1 MANRAYD
8 LEKSGEG
15 IVLLAYEEAIGFM
28 CGTQVRLTRVNFLLV
43 ELFVV
48 TPFL

>member
-15 IVLLAYEEAIGFM
+15 TVLLAYEEAIGFM
-28 CGTQVRLTRVNFLLV
+28 CGTQVILEDFHLPILVNIYD
-43 ELFVV
+43 
-48 TPFL
+48 